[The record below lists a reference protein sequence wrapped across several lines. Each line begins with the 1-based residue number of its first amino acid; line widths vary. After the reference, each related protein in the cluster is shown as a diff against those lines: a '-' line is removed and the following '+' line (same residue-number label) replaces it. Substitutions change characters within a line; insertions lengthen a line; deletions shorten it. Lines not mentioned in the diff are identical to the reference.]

1 MHTRNLEV
9 MRAPCNV
16 VGVIS
21 AFFLCGLAF
30 AAKKWNRS
38 SLKDF
43 QFSWKRRKGSYLTAI
58 RANAAYDMVE
68 LDSFDIRGGKTNI
81 MGELLVKMLEFFM
94 GLLGLGA
101 MKSNMSWSQE
111 YSVERGKMGK
121 RRKTMLDHLKMKY
134 KPGDPSFRIQKELR
148 SFIEKPPLNC
158 KVTIGQNM
166 KVWIITM
173 TGADGTIYAG
183 EKYKLKVT
191 FPKDYPSKP
200 PSVYFLKPCP
210 KHMHVYSNGD
220 ICLSLL
226 GKGWRPQMTVES
238 IAVSILSILSN
249 AKEKKLPPDNA
260 MHSDNLPG
268 QQQEGWMYHDDRC

>member
-1 MHTRNLEV
+1 
-9 MRAPCNV
+9 
-16 VGVIS
+16 
-21 AFFLCGLAF
+21 
-30 AAKKWNRS
+30 
-38 SLKDF
+38 
-43 QFSWKRRKGSYLTAI
+43 
-58 RANAAYDMVE
+58 
-68 LDSFDIRGGKTNI
+68 
-81 MGELLVKMLEFFM
+81 
-94 GLLGLGA
+94 
-101 MKSNMSWSQE
+101 MKSI
-111 YSVERGKMGK
+111 
-121 RRKTMLDHLKMKY
+121 LDHLKMKY
-134 KPGDPSFRIQKELR
+134 KPGDPSFRIQKELK

-158 KVTIGQNM
+158 KVTIGQNI

-191 FPKDYPSKP
+191 FPKDYPIKP

-260 MHSDNLPG
+260 MHADNLPG